1 MTLLASCLHSF
12 GVVALTAC
20 SLAHAGTQP
29 DLGKIADYTVWRV
42 ANRNATPSVREGHPA
57 VHLDARDGDGFAWLI
72 GSAFTEGRIDVDLR
86 GANKPG
92 QSFVGIAFRGVDD
105 TTFDA
110 VYFRPFNFKN
120 PEIPRRARAV
130 QYISHPQFTWEKLRA
145 DSPGQYEAAVSPVP
159 DPDDW
164 FHARIV
170 VQGRQVSVFVNG
182 AVTPSLVVNQLSDR
196 RSGLIGLWAGNGSDG
211 DFANLEISPR

>member
-1 MTLLASCLHSF
+1 MTLLASSFHSF
-12 GVVALTAC
+12 GVVGLLAC
-20 SLAHAGTQP
+20 SLAHAGAQP
-29 DLGKIADYTVWRV
+29 DLSKITDASVWRV
-42 ANRNATPSVREGHPA
+42 TNRNATPSVREGHPA

-72 GSAFTEGRIDVDLR
+72 GSAFAEGRIDVDLR

-92 QSFVGIAFRGVDD
+92 QSFVGIAFCGVDD

-120 PEIPRRARAV
+120 PEVPRRAHSL

-145 DSPGQYEAAVSPVP
+145 DSPGQYEATVRPVP

-164 FHARIV
+164 FHARVV
-170 VQGRQVSVFVNG
+170 VQGRQITVFVNG
-182 AVTPSLVVNQLSDR
+182 AASPSLVVTQLSDR
-196 RSGLIGLWAGNGSDG
+196 HSGLIGLWVGNGSAG
-211 DFANLEISPR
+211 DFANLDISPR